1 MRAYFIRITSPD
13 SGNVLAEYTSFNPD
27 GSTNGAALRVEWDIP
42 VYAYG
47 DPAGNAYVKISGVN
61 YADIVASNNLNDAD
75 ITIYGGMASGLPLA
89 NPAQAGVLLKGTVF
103 QCFGNWQGT
112 QSSLELMVTA
122 KAGTVAKPVNL
133 AYTWR
138 KGSPLQTA
146 VTEAL
151 KIAFPGS
158 TITGSFSPSLVYTED
173 QPFAYQTLPQFSRWV
188 TDTSRAINP
197 KASYIGAQIA
207 STPAG
212 FHLYD
217 GTATPKAKEI
227 SFLDLIG
234 QPTWLDAG
242 TMQFKT
248 VMRADLNVGDK
259 IKMPAGTNVINT
271 VNSFTRYR
279 NATAFQGEFQIRN
292 IRHLADSRQAS
303 ADAWCTVIDTYTA
316 TPK

>member
-13 SGNVLAEYTSFNPD
+13 GGEVLALYSSFNPD

-47 DPAGNAYVKISGVN
+47 DPAGNAYLKISNVN
-61 YADIVASNNLNDAD
+61 YADIVAANNLNDAD
-75 ITIYGGMASGLPLA
+75 ITIYGGMAKGLPLA

-112 QSSLELMVTA
+112 QTSLELMVTA
-122 KAGTVAKPVNL
+122 KGGTIAKPVNL

-138 KGSPLQTA
+138 KGAPLQDA
-146 VTEAL
+146 VTQAL
-151 KIAFPGS
+151 KIAFPGAV
-158 TITGSFSPSLVYTED
+158 ITGSFASTLVYTED
-173 QPFAYQTLPQFSRWV
+173 QPFAYQTLTQFSKWV
-188 TDTSRAINP
+188 LDTSRAINADP
-197 KASYIGAQIA
+197 SYIGAQVVQ
-207 STPAG
+207 TPNG
-212 FHLYD
+212 FNLYD
-217 GTATPKAKEI
+217 GTTKPKAKAI

-248 VMRADLNVGDK
+248 VMRADLNVGDRV
-259 IKMPAGTNVINT
+259 KMPAGTNVINT
-271 VNSFTRYR
+271 VNSFTRFR

-292 IRHLADSRQAS
+292 IRHVGDSRQAS
-303 ADAWCTVIDTYTA
+303 ADSWCTIIDTYTA
-316 TPK
+316 D